1 MTRGGETTSPNTRVF
16 IKSKRKSYVSLLS
29 NLLKLKQPEKD
40 LSVEVISTTEINNN
54 LRLLV
59 RKVASAFIYQ
69 FDMNFLIKIF
79 CV

>member
-1 MTRGGETTSPNTRVF
+1 MTRDGGTTSPNIRAF

-40 LSVEVISTTEINNN
+40 LFVKVIPTTEINNN
-54 LRLLV
+54 LRLLI
-59 RKVASAFIYQ
+59 RKVAFAFIYQ
-69 FDMNFLIKIF
+69 FDMNFFIKIF